1 MQWVWYQFLEALVF
15 KAACVC
21 LGVQHKYQIVYTY
34 MLVCLSYLFSEGT
47 CDTKMS
53 LSIFVSTHTAP
64 LWTQLKHNIH
74 SALFT
79 ERQ

>member
-15 KAACVC
+15 KAA
-21 LGVQHKYQIVYTY
+21 QIVYTY

-64 LWTQLKHNIH
+64 LWTHTQLKHNIH